1 MLVNT
6 CTWGTV
12 TVISFVSPTTSS
24 AGLVVSTE
32 AGLKSSAIEVH
43 KFELFASNLIHR
55 EQKLLVPVFF
65 PQKTG
70 CLITANQK
78 YVGSGNNTEFFC
90 TALSTPPKYKQMK
103 PEMVDCDKIASKNR

>member
-78 YVGSGNNTEFFC
+78 YVGSGNNTDFFLYC
-90 TALSTPPKYKQMK
+90 FVHTTQIQTNEARNGRL
-103 PEMVDCDKIASKNR
+103 